1 MRIYFQHY
9 RHTKLVGGLSECFEF
24 LYRNS
29 SLKFHCNSGY
39 FLSVTIIVPQTV
51 SEHLEVGGSKNT
63 FISSVCH
70 KKVKNRWKVCYRY
83 TANNLTMDSLY
94 YTYIFLRVGRGGG
107 GNSEKM
113 DFVDLL
119 NRSKEEKD
127 NGPVKRNGKGGLS
140 CLGTIYLR

>member
-1 MRIYFQHY
+1 M
-9 RHTKLVGGLSECFEF
+9 
-24 LYRNS
+24 
-29 SLKFHCNSGY
+29 
-39 FLSVTIIVPQTV
+39 LSVHCKQSNHGLII
-51 SEHLEVGGSKNT
+51 
-63 FISSVCH
+63 
-70 KKVKNRWKVCYRY
+70 
-83 TANNLTMDSLY
+83 LY
-94 YTYIFLRVGRGGG
+94 IYIFESWKGG